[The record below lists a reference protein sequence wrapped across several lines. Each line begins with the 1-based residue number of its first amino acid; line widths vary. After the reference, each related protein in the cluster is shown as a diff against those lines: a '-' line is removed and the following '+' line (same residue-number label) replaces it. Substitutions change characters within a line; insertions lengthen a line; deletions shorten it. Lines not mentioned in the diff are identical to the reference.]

1 MNKSSLSILIF
12 FLGLTMGQAQ
22 VVFQPKPLSENRKG
36 VLFEKELTFDFT
48 LHTSGY
54 NLGVSWGEMS
64 TYYKTNFYYVGF
76 GEIKHPKEYRQN
88 FRFINPTNNQTSRS
102 FVYGK
107 QNNFFVLRAG
117 KGFKRFYSEKAK
129 EKGVAVS
136 LSMEAGP
143 TLGILKPV
151 YLNVNTVE
159 NRGQLTAIKY
169 TEETADDFLNLPF
182 IFGSAGFAKGIDE
195 VRFVPGLHGRIAVN
209 FEWGAYDE
217 FIKAAEVGLMLD
229 VFPRTIPIMVTETN
243 RPFFLNLYI
252 TLQLGRR
259 S

>member
-1 MNKSSLSILIF
+1 MNRYFLSILILF
-12 FLGLTMGQAQ
+12 ACYAFLHAQ
-22 VVFQPKPLSENRKG
+22 VVFQPKPLTENRKG
-36 VLFEKELTFDFT
+36 VLYEKELTFDFT
-48 LHTSGY
+48 LHTNGY
-54 NLGVSWGEMS
+54 NVGVSWGEMA
-64 TYYKTNFYYVGF
+64 TYYRTNFYYIGF

-88 FRFINPTNNQTSRS
+88 FRFINPANNQTSRS
-102 FVYGK
+102 FIYGK
-107 QNNFFVLRAG
+107 QNNFFLLRAG
-117 KGFKRFYSEKAK
+117 KGIKKYYSEKAK

-136 LSMEAGP
+136 LVLEGGP

-151 YLNVNTVE
+151 YLNVNTSE
-159 NRGQLTAIKY
+159 NRGQLTAIRY
-169 TEETADDFLNLPF
+169 TEETAEDFLNLPF
-182 IFGSAGFAKGIDE
+182 IFGSAGFARGIDE
-195 VRFVPGLHGRIAVN
+195 VRFVPGLHGRIAAN

-229 VFPRTIPIMVTETN
+229 VFPRTVPIMVTETN